1 MKRIV
6 LSEVDESKTN
16 PSSSSPEQR
25 PPRDQMPSKEQR
37 QLLPQEVMDIVV
49 PSLKVGGS
57 AGACGLFMGGA
68 AGILRG
74 APPVFFSLVAGGQW
88 FALGSSYWAARL
100 VAFNALGGEDKI
112 TPGDKLKGSTFAGA
126 VSGVV
131 GGSIR
136 GPRNIIPG
144 AIVCSLLGAGG
155 QAFANRREAK
165 QKEAEKD
172 PSKNKRFWHSS
183 WSPITALS
191 DQDYVNLL
199 EEKLLRVEADIAL
212 IDDRIRELREA
223 DSKKMGN
230 TPPPTEQVPLIKE
243 VKEATD
249 NIPIQADKK
258 GQSQS
263 WWRW

>member
-1 MKRIV
+1 
-6 LSEVDESKTN
+6 
-16 PSSSSPEQR
+16 
-25 PPRDQMPSKEQR
+25 MPSKEQR

-74 APPVFFSLVAGGQW
+74 APPVFFSLIAGGQW

-230 TPPPTEQVPLIKE
+230 TPPPTEQVPLVKE

-249 NIPIQADKK
+249 NTPIQADKK